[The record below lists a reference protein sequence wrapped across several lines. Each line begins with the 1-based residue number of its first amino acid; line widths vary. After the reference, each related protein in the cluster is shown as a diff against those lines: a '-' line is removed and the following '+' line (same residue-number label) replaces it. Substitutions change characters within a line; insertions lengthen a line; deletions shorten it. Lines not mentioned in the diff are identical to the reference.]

1 MSIVDKIDH
10 AHRHAQA
17 RADRAAAVAV
27 AAAFVDRVASQVDD
41 RVQQAAVR
49 VRAMIAA
56 ARSREARR

>member
-10 AHRHAQA
+10 AHRHVQA
-17 RADRAAAVAV
+17 RADYAAAVAV
-27 AAAFVDRVASQVDD
+27 AFVDRAASQVDD